1 MSESTAIATAPI
13 TSCVM
18 TVLVGETPS
27 QNGGR
32 RSGSSR
38 YRHTRPARPR
48 RRQGRL
54 TQPFALPH
62 SGRKDES
69 LREQTHED
77 AEPSTGPGPGES
89 TGKTLPDESEP
100 AEPPTLETALAN
112 WNVDDMIYLGRRT
125 LGSWAIETTTPP
137 TAGAG
142 R

>member
-1 MSESTAIATAPI
+1 MSTAIATAPI

-18 TVLVGETPS
+18 TVLVGETPATF
-27 QNGGR
+27 R
-32 RSGSSR
+32 M
-38 YRHTRPARPR
+38 
-48 RRQGRL
+48 
-54 TQPFALPH
+54 PH
-62 SGRKDES
+62 SGRKDKS

-77 AEPSTGPGPGES
+77 AEPSTGPGPGQS

-100 AEPPTLETALAN
+100 AELPTLEAALAN